1 MKDSSEDKEQLPD
14 LKLGANKII
23 EQEIVPKT
31 DKAKI
36 SANLVDDGETKNED
50 PKEKSVSE
58 NQVKDRQET
67 NVEKPEIDEENE
79 SLVERDTDSSQ
90 VATISKEL
98 SEIKKLGK
106 DLKALE
112 KTIPETSKKKRVSL
126 KHILKGFK
134 VNTKN
139 LDLKKIRKQG
149 KLSVSDMSQATE
161 VITKNSALFAKG
173 KSKIIRNI
181 PKLSVLQHRTYLQE
195 IDNYIR
201 DKWKLP
207 AELSANLMTKV
218 KLVIAKDG
226 TLLQYSLVK
235 VSGNRIFDQSIKSL
249 FSKLETLPALPE
261 NFEGKLTEIGLKF
274 SPL

>member
-1 MKDSSEDKEQLPD
+1 ME
-14 LKLGANKII
+14 
-23 EQEIVPKT
+23 
-31 DKAKI
+31 
-36 SANLVDDGETKNED
+36 
-50 PKEKSVSE
+50 
-58 NQVKDRQET
+58 
-67 NVEKPEIDEENE
+67 
-79 SLVERDTDSSQ
+79 
-90 VATISKEL
+90 
-98 SEIKKLGK
+98 

-112 KTIPETSKKKRVSL
+112 QTIPESSKKKRVSL
-126 KHILKGFK
+126 THILKGFT

-139 LDLKKIRKQG
+139 LNLKKIRKQG

-173 KSKIIRNI
+173 KSKITRNI
-181 PKLSVLQHRTYLQE
+181 PKLSVVQHRDYLQE
-195 IDNYIR
+195 LDSYIL

-207 AELSANLMTKV
+207 AELSAHLVTKV

-249 FSKLETLPALPE
+249 FNKLETLPPLPE

>member
-1 MKDSSEDKEQLPD
+1 MQFIEED
-14 LKLGANKII
+14 
-23 EQEIVPKT
+23 
-31 DKAKI
+31 
-36 SANLVDDGETKNED
+36 ET
-50 PKEKSVSE
+50 
-58 NQVKDRQET
+58 
-67 NVEKPEIDEENE
+67 
-79 SLVERDTDSSQ
+79 LVERDTDSSQ
-90 VATISKEL
+90 VATISQEL
-98 SEIKKLGK
+98 SEIKKLPLE

-112 KTIPETSKKKRVSL
+112 QTIPESSKKKRVSL
-126 KHILKGFK
+126 THILKGFT

-139 LDLKKIRKQG
+139 LNLKKIRKQG

-173 KSKIIRNI
+173 KSKITRNI
-181 PKLSVLQHRTYLQE
+181 PKLSVVQHRDYLQE
-195 IDNYIR
+195 LDSYIL

-207 AELSANLMTKV
+207 AELSAHLVTKV

-249 FSKLETLPALPE
+249 FNKLETLPPLPE

>member
-1 MKDSSEDKEQLPD
+1 ME
-14 LKLGANKII
+14 
-23 EQEIVPKT
+23 
-31 DKAKI
+31 
-36 SANLVDDGETKNED
+36 
-50 PKEKSVSE
+50 
-58 NQVKDRQET
+58 
-67 NVEKPEIDEENE
+67 
-79 SLVERDTDSSQ
+79 
-90 VATISKEL
+90 
-98 SEIKKLGK
+98 

-112 KTIPETSKKKRVSL
+112 QTIPESSKKKRVSL
-126 KHILKGFK
+126 THILKGFT

-139 LDLKKIRKQG
+139 LNLKKIRKQG

-173 KSKIIRNI
+173 KSKITRNI
-181 PKLSVLQHRTYLQE
+181 PKLSVVQHRDYLQE
-195 IDNYIR
+195 LDSYIR

-207 AELSANLMTKV
+207 AELSAHLVTKV

-249 FSKLETLPALPE
+249 FNKLETLPPLPE